1 MGSSGYIILF
11 ALFVLVIIPWITRQ
25 RKIAAVRHILN
36 QKKQHKEDSVMKE
49 LAKQFSQIPE
59 IGKFKAIKVPVVL
72 DELKA
77 KQAKATIS
85 IEPSVLPNDFRTR
98 VLTFTLKSNSDK
110 GIVQEMS
117 PASGNKFSIESTL
130 KNPQIIKIFTDF
142 IKEAGI

>member
-1 MGSSGYIILF
+1 MNPLT
-11 ALFVLVIIPWITRQ
+11 VNTITTL
-25 RKIAAVRHILN
+25 KKSAVASQSNTTI
-36 QKKQHKEDSVMKE
+36 QIKEAFKE

-98 VLTFTLKSNSDK
+98 VLTFTLKSNSEKD
-110 GIVQEMS
+110 IVQEMS

>member
-1 MGSSGYIILF
+1 MKPLT
-11 ALFVLVIIPWITRQ
+11 VNTITTLT
-25 RKIAAVRHILN
+25 KSTVAAQSNTTI
-36 QKKQHKEDSVMKE
+36 QIKEAFKE

-98 VLTFTLKSNSDK
+98 VLSFTLKSNSEK

>member
-1 MGSSGYIILF
+1 MKTMIVTTLATPAKSII
-11 ALFVLVIIPWITRQ
+11 ASQSKTTTQI
-25 RKIAAVRHILN
+25 
-36 QKKQHKEDSVMKE
+36 KEAFKE
-49 LAKQFSQIPE
+49 LARQFIHIPE

-98 VLTFTLKSNSDK
+98 VLTFTLKSNSEK